1 MKFNYIVIE
10 REFASGGRDIGKL
23 VADKLNIPCYGREIL
38 EKAAE
43 RENLSVEYVEELEE
57 GSTGSFLYSLYKIS
71 GMTNG
76 SAGNA
81 TASEKL
87 NSAEINI
94 IRELALC
101 GPTVFVG
108 RSAALALSDKKD
120 VLKVFVHANTDFRID
135 RACSVY
141 GLEENTV
148 KNVLKKYD
156 KRRSNYYKMN
166 SGKYWK
172 EISNYDLILDSSVL
186 GIEKAASIIAECCK

>member
-120 VLKVFVHANTDFRID
+120 VLKVFVHANTDFRIN

>member
-1 MKFNYIVIE
+1 MRFNYIVIE

-23 VADKLNIPCYGREIL
+23 AASMLNIPCYGREIL
-38 EKAAE
+38 EKAAK

-76 SAGNA
+76 SVGSA
-81 TASEKL
+81 TAAEKL
-87 NSAEINI
+87 NSDEINI

-108 RSAALALSDKKD
+108 RSAAYALSDKND
-120 VLKVFVHANTDFRID
+120 VLKVFVHANRDFRIK
-135 RACSVY
+135 RACEVY

-148 KNVLKKYD
+148 KNILKKYD

-166 SGKYWK
+166 SGKEWN

-186 GIEKAASIIAECCK
+186 GIEKAAELIAECCK